1 VPDEPTSEAAVAAY
15 IERELL
21 ARDHFIDVALASDEH
36 RGQHLCDAYPSRPG
50 HMLGALAAS
59 TGARR
64 ILEIGGGLGYSA
76 LWLAHG
82 AGAGATVE
90 TIEADPGHAEMLN
103 DFAAKR
109 GHADAISVLLGTD
122 EEVLPGLM
130 GPYDLAFYDAA
141 IPGLEL
147 ADHLERL
154 VRVGGLVIASNIFLG
169 RYVPDHPE
177 LPRGAAFRERMLD
190 SRDWLTSFANG
201 KLLAVR
207 RS

>member
-1 VPDEPTSEAAVAAY
+1 VPEEPTSEAAVAAY
-15 IERELL
+15 VERELL
-21 ARDHFIDVALASDEH
+21 TRDPFIDVALASDEH
-36 RGQHLCDAYPSRPG
+36 RRQHDCDAYPSRPG

-59 TGARR
+59 TSSRR

-82 AGAGATVE
+82 AGGGANVE

-103 DFAAKR
+103 GFAAK
-109 GHADAISVLLGTD
+109 HSYADAISVLLGTD
-122 EEVLPGLM
+122 EEVLPRLV
-130 GPYDLAFYDAA
+130 GPYDLVFYDAV
-141 IPGLEL
+141 IPGPEL
-147 ADHLERL
+147 VDHLERL
-154 VRVGGLVIASNIFLG
+154 VRLRGLVIASNIFLG

-177 LPRGAAFRERMLD
+177 LSRGAAFRQRMLD
-190 SRDWLTSFANG
+190 SGDWLTSFANG

>member
-1 VPDEPTSEAAVAAY
+1 
-15 IERELL
+15 
-21 ARDHFIDVALASDEH
+21 VALASDEH
-36 RGQHLCDAYPSRPG
+36 RSRHHCDAYPSRPG

-59 TGARR
+59 TGSRR

-103 DFAAKR
+103 SFAAKH
-109 GHADAISVLLGTD
+109 GHADAIRVWLGTD
-122 EEVLPGLM
+122 EELLPRLV
-130 GPYDLAFYDAA
+130 GPYDLVFYDAA
-141 IPGLEL
+141 IPGPEL

-154 VRVGGLVIASNIFLG
+154 VRLRGLVIASNVFLG
-169 RYVPDHPE
+169 RYVPDHPH
-177 LPRGAAFRERMLD
+177 LPRGAAFRQRILE

-207 RS
+207 AL